1 MASNLSTAVTSAL
14 RSEIVS
20 GDLPP
25 GTRLPSEGALIERF
39 SVSRTVIRES
49 LGYLRAEG
57 LVRSVRGS
65 GSFVLAQPRVTV
77 QSRPGRAE
85 VEPGTADSPSSTP
98 GPDTV
103 ADRNTP
109 CPPVD
114 HASLLEF
121 RIALEAEAAALGASR
136 RTAAEL
142 ATIAAA
148 LENFDAA
155 GTDPA
160 ASLQADLEFH
170 RAVAEASHNPYFT
183 VALDDLGPA
192 MITMP
197 DERFQAQPHHLQL
210 VNQEHDAVHS
220 CMRSGDSLGASA
232 AMRTHLVQSLHRLG
246 EIHSRDEVHVGD

>member
-14 RSEIVS
+14 RSEIIS

-25 GTRLPSEGALIERF
+25 GTRLPSEVALIERF

-49 LGYLRAEG
+49 LGHLRAEG
-57 LVRSVRGS
+57 LIRSVRGS

-77 QSRPGRAE
+77 QRRSGAAE
-85 VEPGTADSPSSTP
+85 AESGATVPHTSSPDAAT
-98 GPDTV
+98 
-103 ADRNTP
+103 DRETSP
-109 CPPVD
+109 ID

-121 RIALEAEAAALGASR
+121 RIALESEAAAIGASR

-142 ATIAAA
+142 AAIAGA
-148 LENFDAA
+148 LERFDAA

-160 ASLQADLEFH
+160 ASLQADLDFH

-183 VALDDLGPA
+183 AALDDLGPA

-210 VNQEHDAVHS
+210 VNQEHNAVHS
-220 CMRSGDSLGASA
+220 CMRSGDSLGAAA
-232 AMRTHLVQSLHRLG
+232 AMRTHLVQSLRRL
-246 EIHSRDEVHVGD
+246 REVHRGEVHTA